1 MLDPTTEP
9 PYTSLVHRV
18 AEMPRFIK
26 KAAEAGMSDAEREAL
41 VDYLADNPECGRRNQ
56 GHRRLS

>member
-1 MLDPTTEP
+1 
-9 PYTSLVHRV
+9 
-18 AEMPRFIK
+18 MPRFIK